1 MTETTVEPQAP
12 PQETTPT
19 PAPTE
24 PTATAKAKGVEH
36 TPGGFPV
43 GPLSLTG
50 TNTAAGLLA
59 TAALAGGPIAAAI
72 AMTGA
77 AVLGTAA
84 AHQRAKDRKKK
95 PAAKPAP
102 AANRTAGGGK
112 GRGALGR
119 IPSQPRTSPR
129 SSGGSGSRRNAGG
142 QARHRAA
149 GTAGGR
155 STGRSG
161 SSFNKAGAPSVRQR
175 ASQAAGRLAG
185 GRAGQVAS
193 LRSQAK
199 TQTPTRSTA
208 RTAAVQARRQVADTR
223 RATKAAERTAAA
235 GAKPRG
241 LAARTL
247 AKSMG
252 KAAAVRD
259 KAVSATRAARDRNAH
274 QAVANGRI
282 GVQEAAHRRRVT
294 ALQAPARKAARRALR
309 RSAARFQ
316 ARRAL
321 SAVLGAALGVLGM
334 VTTPLGR
341 KLRWSWLMFP
351 GKRLYQFL
359 VGQALAERE
368 ARDAEIR
375 AQLEEDESAAEEQ
388 AANERDQDTEGD
400 VLGDRAARPTK
411 NVPAPPASQGVRS
424 MSTDSGFRFEEL
436 AAEMEQAAQAYE
448 PESAMEI
455 LAMIEGLPEALTSIA
470 NVMRILAERSDTE
483 FPLEKE
489 VADGFDDIYGAI
501 NSAVAVAE
509 DLGPAFRQAH
519 EADIARHEDPR
530 NGPEA
535 EKGWNV

>member
-12 PQETTPT
+12 PQETTSN
-19 PAPTE
+19 PAPAETSTS
-24 PTATAKAKGVEH
+24 TAGKEAEH
-36 TPGGFPV
+36 TAGGYPV
-43 GPLSLTG
+43 VPLSLSG

-84 AHQRAKDRKKK
+84 AHHRSKDRKKK
-95 PAAKPAP
+95 PAAKTAP
-102 AANRTAGGGK
+102 AANQATGGN
-112 GRGALGR
+112 RGR
-119 IPSQPRTSPR
+119 IPSQPRSSPR
-129 SSGGSGSRRNAGG
+129 TGGGSGSRRSTGG
-142 QARHRAA
+142 QARPRAA
-149 GTAGGR
+149 GTTTGGR
-155 STGRSG
+155 SAGRSG
-161 SSFNKAGAPSVRQR
+161 ASVDKTGTPSARQR

-185 GRAGQVAS
+185 GRAGQVRD
-193 LRSQAK
+193 LRAQAK
-199 TQTPTRSTA
+199 TQAPTRSAA

-223 RATKAAERTAAA
+223 RAAKAADRATSAGTKA
-235 GAKPRG
+235 RG
-241 LAARTL
+241 PAARTL
-247 AKSMG
+247 AKPMG
-252 KAAAVRD
+252 KAAAARD
-259 KAVSATRAARDRNAH
+259 KAVGATRAMQDRNARSS
-274 QAVANGRI
+274 VANGRTSL
-282 GVQEAAHRRRVT
+282 QEAAHRRRVT
-294 ALQAPARKAARRALR
+294 ALQAPARKTARKALR

-321 SAVLGAALGVLGM
+321 SALLGAALGVLGM

-341 KLRWSWLMFP
+341 KLGWRWLMFP
-351 GKRLYQFL
+351 GRRLYAFL
-359 VGQALAERE
+359 VGRALAERE
-368 ARDAEIR
+368 ARDEEIR
-375 AQLEEDESAAEEQ
+375 AQLEEDERAAEEQ
-388 AANERDQDTEGD
+388 AAAERDQDTEGD
-400 VLGDRAARPTK
+400 RLGDRAARPTK
-411 NVPAPPASQGVRS
+411 NVPAPPASQGAHS

-436 AAEMEQAAQAYE
+436 AAEMEQAAQQYE

-470 NVMRILAERSDTE
+470 NVMQILAERSDTE
-483 FPLEKE
+483 FPLEKV
-489 VADGFDDIYGAI
+489 VADGFADIYGAI

>member
-12 PQETTPT
+12 PQETTTSPT
-19 PAPTE
+19 ATE
-24 PTATAKAKGVEH
+24 PTAAAKAKEVEH

-84 AHQRAKDRKKK
+84 AHQRSKGRKKK
-95 PAAKPAP
+95 PAAKPTP
-102 AANRTAGGGK
+102 AANRAAGVSQ
-112 GRGALGR
+112 GRSSLGR

-129 SSGGSGSRRNAGG
+129 TGGGSGSRRTGGG
-142 QARHRAA
+142 QARHCAS
-149 GTAGGR
+149 TASGVR
-155 STGRSG
+155 SAGRSG
-161 SSFNKAGAPSVRQR
+161 ASFNKAGTPSARQR
-175 ASQAAGRLAG
+175 AGQAAGRLAG
-185 GRAGQVAS
+185 GRAGQVRD

-199 TQTPTRSTA
+199 TQAPTRSAA

-223 RATKAAERTAAA
+223 RAAKAAERATTAGKKARGPAA
-235 GAKPRG
+235 Q
-241 LAARTL
+241 TL

-259 KAVSATRAARDRNAH
+259 KAVGAVRSVGDRSAGR
-274 QAVANGRI
+274 AVANGRAH
-282 GVQEAAHRRRVT
+282 VQNKAFRKRVKHL
-294 ALQAPARKAARRALR
+294 AAPARKLTRKALR
-309 RSAARFQ
+309 KSAARFH
-316 ARRAL
+316 ARRAMAGVFGAL
-321 SAVLGAALGVLGM
+321 LGAVGLL
-334 VTTPLGR
+334 TTPLGR
-341 KLRWSWLMFP
+341 KLGWAWLQNP
-351 GKRLYQFL
+351 GRRLYRRLLARAEDERHERDLGIAAQHDADMEE
-359 VGQALAERE
+359 VLAEARTEQE
-368 ARDAEIR
+368 A
-375 AQLEEDESAAEEQ
+375 
-388 AANERDQDTEGD
+388 EGD
-400 VLGDRAARPTK
+400 LLGDRAARPTTH
-411 NVPAPPASQGVRS
+411 VPAPPVSQGVVVS
-424 MSTDSGFRFEEL
+424 NASGFRFEEL

-455 LAMIEGLPEALTSIA
+455 LAMIEGLPEALASIA
-470 NVMRILAERSDTE
+470 NVMQILAERSDTE

-489 VADGFDDIYGAI
+489 VADGFADIYGAI

-509 DLGPAFRQAH
+509 DLGPAFRKAH

>member
-12 PQETTPT
+12 PQEATTS

-24 PTATAKAKGVEH
+24 PTATAKAKEVEH

-59 TAALAGGPIAAAI
+59 TAALVGGPIAAAI

-84 AHQRAKDRKKK
+84 AHQRSKDRKKK
-95 PAAKPAP
+95 PAAKPTP
-102 AANRTAGGGK
+102 AANRTAGGK
-112 GRGALGR
+112 QGRSTLGR
-119 IPSQPRTSPR
+119 IPSQPRTSAR
-129 SSGGSGSRRNAGG
+129 TGGGSGSPRRAGGG

-149 GTAGGR
+149 AAAGVR
-155 STGRSG
+155 SAGRSG
-161 SSFNKAGAPSVRQR
+161 ASFNKAGKPSARQR
-175 ASQAAGRLAG
+175 AGQAVGRLAG
-185 GRAGQVAS
+185 GRAGQVRD

-199 TQTPTRSTA
+199 TQAPTRSAA

-223 RATKAAERTAAA
+223 RAAKAAARATSTGTKA
-235 GAKPRG
+235 RG
-241 LAARTL
+241 PAARTL

-259 KAVSATRAARDRNAH
+259 KAVGAVRSLRDRGAGR
-274 QAVANGRI
+274 AVANGRA
-282 GVQEAAHRRRVT
+282 GVQDKAFRKRVKQL
-294 ALQAPARKAARRALR
+294 AAPARKATRKALR
-309 RSAARFQ
+309 KSAARFH
-316 ARRAL
+316 ARRAM
-321 SAVLGAALGVLGM
+321 AGVLGALLGAIGLL
-334 VTTPLGR
+334 TTPLGR
-341 KLRWSWLMFP
+341 KLGWAWLQNP
-351 GKRLYQFL
+351 GRRLYRRLLARAEDERHERDLGIAAQHDADMEE
-359 VGQALAERE
+359 VLAEARTEQE
-368 ARDAEIR
+368 A
-375 AQLEEDESAAEEQ
+375 
-388 AANERDQDTEGD
+388 EGD
-400 VLGDRAARPTK
+400 LLGDRAARPTTH
-411 NVPAPPASQGVRS
+411 VPAPPVSQGVAVS
-424 MSTDSGFRFEEL
+424 NASGFRFEEL

-448 PESAMEI
+448 PENAMEI
-455 LAMIEGLPEALTSIA
+455 LAMIEGLPEALASIA
-470 NVMRILAERSDTE
+470 NVMQILAERSDTE

-489 VADGFDDIYGAI
+489 VADGFADIYGAI

-509 DLGPAFRQAH
+509 DLGPAFRKAH